1 MTLRRRLTLWY
12 GALLGFVLI
21 VAFTLVYLDHASSHD
36 ADVNVALDDMAQ
48 KASAEVASQLGS
60 GVPMSEV
67 TLAEIHRVIDE
78 PHAVW
83 VVADGLAPITAA
95 GRFDEPAFHYLNLTT
110 MPAGYHEY
118 WTEPGR
124 VRTLVTPIAGTPLRI
139 VAAATLNV
147 FDAENAQLRFTMTIL
162 GIAAVVV
169 GMAVFSSL
177 AGRAL
182 RPVAELTDTA
192 ADIARSH
199 DFSRRVDRAGDEED
213 ELVRLAATFDSML
226 GSLDGAYRAQQRFV
240 GDVSHE
246 LRTPLTVI
254 KGNADLLAADPDS
267 SPERREALAQ
277 IRREADRLS
286 RLVSDLLALARSET
300 AETFVGRS
308 VQLDEVVVEAF
319 MEMRQLVGPRLSIGD
334 LRAVTVQ
341 GERDRLLQLVLAL
354 VDNALRYTPA
364 PGGVTVSLRSDGV
377 EAVLQVD
384 DEGIGIPA
392 ADLPRVFE
400 RFYRGDRA
408 RREDRSGSG
417 LGLAIA
423 KWIVERHGG
432 TITIE
437 PRSPRGTRV
446 RVTLIAA
453 ASAPAP
459 SSVRDPSQHE
469 THDPLVLRA
478 VVGHGLEK

>member
-21 VAFTLVYLDHASSHD
+21 VAFALVYLDHARSHD

-48 KASAEVASQLGS
+48 KATAEIASQLGS

-83 VVADGLAPITAA
+83 VVTDGLAPITAA

-110 MPAGYHEY
+110 MPVGYHEY

-124 VRTLVTPIAGTPLRI
+124 VRTLVTPIAGWPLRI

-162 GIAAVVV
+162 GVAAVAV

-182 RPVAELTDTA
+182 RPVAELTNTA
-192 ADIARSH
+192 AEIARSR
-199 DFSRRVDRAGDEED
+199 DFSRRVHRAGDEED

-254 KGNADLLAADPDS
+254 KGNADLLAADPEVV
-267 SPERREALAQ
+267 PERREALAQ

-319 MEMRQLVGPRLSIGD
+319 MEMRQIAGPRLSIGE
-334 LRAVTVQ
+334 LGAVTVQ

-354 VDNALRYTPA
+354 LDNALRYTPA
-364 PGGVTVSLRSDGV
+364 QGRVTVSLLSDGD

-437 PRSPRGTRV
+437 PRSPRGTRA
-446 RVTLIAA
+446 RVTIRAA

-459 SSVRDPSQHE
+459 SSVRDQSQHE

>member
-12 GALLGFVLI
+12 GALLGLVLML
-21 VAFTLVYLDHASSHD
+21 AFTLVYLDHTGSHD

-48 KASAEVASQLGS
+48 KSSAEVISQLGS

-83 VVADGLAPITAA
+83 VVTDGLAPITAA
-95 GRFDEPAFHYLNLTT
+95 GRFDEPAFHYLALATL
-110 MPAGYHEY
+110 PAGYHEY

-124 VRTLVTPIAGTPLRI
+124 VRTLVTPIPDSPLRI
-139 VAAATLNV
+139 VAAATLNT
-147 FDAENAQLRFTMTIL
+147 FDNENAQLRLTMSIL
-162 GIAAVVV
+162 GMAAVVV

-182 RPVAELTDTA
+182 RPVAQLTQTA
-192 ADIARSH
+192 AEIARSR
-199 DFSRRVDRAGDEED
+199 DFSRRVHRAGDDED

-226 GSLDGAYRAQQRFV
+226 GSLDDAYRAQQRFV

-254 KGNADLLAADPDS
+254 RGNADLLGADEEA
-267 SPERREALAQ
+267 SPERREAIAQ

-300 AETFVGRS
+300 AETFVGRP
-308 VQLDEVVVEAF
+308 VQLDEIVVEAF
-319 MEMRQLVGPRLSIGD
+319 MEMRQLAGPRLAIGELD
-334 LRAVTVQ
+334 AVPVQ
-341 GERDRLLQLVLAL
+341 GERDRLTQLVLAL
-354 VDNALRYTPA
+354 LDNALRYTP
-364 PGGVTVSLRSDGV
+364 GQGRVTISLISESD
-377 EAVLQVD
+377 EAVIHVD
-384 DEGIGIPA
+384 DDGIGIPA
-392 ADLPRVFE
+392 ADLTRVFD
-400 RFYRGDRA
+400 RFYRGDGA
-408 RREDRSGSG
+408 RRMDRAGSG
-417 LGLAIA
+417 LGLPIA

-432 TITIE
+432 TIAFE

-446 RVTLIAA
+446 TVRIAA
-453 ASAPAP
+453 DAGPARRETAPATTSP
-459 SSVRDPSQHE
+459 LSVGARS
-469 THDPLVLRA
+469 A
-478 VVGHGLEK
+478 